1 MYIVD
6 TKLQHLV

>member
-6 TKLQHLV
+6 